1 MIEPIEKEAIPLK
14 QVFPPL
20 HVGRTAFL
28 FQGITIAQ
36 GRPTLLPPKSTKA
49 EQ

>member
-1 MIEPIEKEAIPLK
+1 MIEPIEKGTIPLK

-28 FQGITIAQ
+28 FQGITIAPRETNIIAAEIHQ
-36 GRPTLLPPKSTKA
+36 G
-49 EQ
+49 